1 MGILQSSRLLVLGLK
16 QPWRI
21 ADIIRQGPQPRPL
34 PPAEP
39 QPCPQRCLASLDQ
52 ARSAGST
59 ERQSAFPDNAHISDI
74 INPGPQP
81 RPRPQICLASL
92 DQARSTGSTEGRSAF
107 STPRALKSPSVLQSP
122 SIFCLELHFAP
133 PPRQPC
139 SKPRRKASIYAMPCV
154 PHQKSFSRATRLFS
168 RSKDSMPHDSIR
180 NE

>member
-1 MGILQSSRLLVLGLK
+1 MVRRGGSVLGILQSSRLLVLGLK

-107 STPRALKSPSVLQSP
+107 PTCDGNARIASSPDTVHLWETGVKSCMPSS
-122 SIFCLELHFAP
+122 
-133 PPRQPC
+133 
-139 SKPRRKASIYAMPCV
+139 
-154 PHQKSFSRATRLFS
+154 
-168 RSKDSMPHDSIR
+168 
-180 NE
+180 